1 MAPFPNDRSTDT
13 PPDEDQAPL
22 LGHVASSVM
31 HSVINRITAVVSQ
44 GEMLK
49 ARRLSQD
56 EIAHKADAI
65 IRAAL
70 EGATLARRFAEY
82 CRNGVA
88 PDATTV
94 DLDALIAARVEAR
107 REDAPAGVELV
118 ADLGAR
124 SSFIGDPDR
133 LGIML
138 DCLIDNAFEALTA
151 GSRGGIVTISTR
163 LDPQGWLELD
173 VRDDGPGMCPE
184 VMEQALEPF
193 FTTRPGHQGLGLPL
207 ARSLWRR
214 HRGAFSIDAPP
225 GQGTLVRL
233 TRPPS
238 EPPAGA

>member
-1 MAPFPNDRSTDT
+1 MAPFPIDRPTA
-13 PPDEDQAPL
+13 PPPGEDLAPL

-49 ARRLSQD
+49 ARDLSPD
-56 EIAHKADAI
+56 EIARKADAI
-65 IRAAL
+65 IKAAL
-70 EGATLARRFAEY
+70 EGAILARRFAEY
-82 CRNGVA
+82 CRNGAA
-88 PDATTV
+88 PDPTTV

-107 REDAPAGVELV
+107 RKDAPAGVELV

-124 SSFIGDPDR
+124 SVFTGDPER
-133 LGIML
+133 LGVML
-138 DCLIDNAFEALTA
+138 DCLIDNAFEALA
-151 GSRGGIVTISTR
+151 AARRGGVVTISTR

-173 VRDDGPGMCPE
+173 VRDDGPGMPPD

-193 FTTRPGHQGLGLPL
+193 FTTRPDHQGLGLPL

-238 EPPAGA
+238 EPLLGA